1 MPTGLGHFVIG
12 FAIIIPILYY
22 TNGEFNKKVAAIFII
37 NNWMGPDV
45 GQAFGFLESLT
56 GIDFHWFIPW
66 MVFAIPLALV
76 FSYMSRFSIERSE
89 RFFKIV
95 DDGRI
100 EVSWKNAYLLCAAG
114 GLLHT
119 IADAIFRHNTYDST
133 IKFLDDV
140 FQPKLGELFYI
151 ANTGADVGVLQLLPF
166 LIMIIII
173 LFAVYI
179 VDRDIKSIIVFYAI
193 FCALTLT
200 LPLVFGDKIV
210 GEEYEVAVVF
220 LSVLFIFLPLMFLF
234 YADKDVR
241 DNLTLAPA
249 RSRISPETGLKF
261 VGIITL
267 LSAVALLLLGII
279 GLTNPLIIQSIAD
292 VGESLIITIGIVV
305 ICCGIAMCF
314 AGIGIFMKKNFSR
327 YILMLVC
334 GLLVILIYPLIIL
347 FYLNQN
353 DVKQL
358 FEKN

>member
-1 MPTGLGHFVIG
+1 MPTGLGHFIIG

-22 TNGEFNKKVAAIFII
+22 SNGEFNKKVAAIFII

-45 GQAFGFLESLT
+45 GQAFGFLEELT

-66 MVFAIPLALV
+66 IVFAIPLALV
-76 FSYMSRFSIERSE
+76 FSYMSRFSIERSD

-95 DDGRI
+95 DDGRK

-119 IADAIFRHNTYDST
+119 IADAIFRHNTFDST

-140 FQPKLGELFYI
+140 VQPTLGDLYFI
-151 ANTGADVGVLQLLPF
+151 ANTGADVGILQLLPF

-179 VDRDIKSIIVFYAI
+179 VDRDIKSIIIFFTV

-200 LPLVFGDKIV
+200 LTLVFGDKIV

-220 LSVLFIFLPLMFLF
+220 LSVIFVFLPLMFLF

-241 DNLTLAPA
+241 NNPTVAPEKK
-249 RSRISPETGLKF
+249 RISPETGLKI
-261 VGIITL
+261 VGIITIL
-267 LSAVALLLLGII
+267 LAVALLLLGII
-279 GLTNPLIIQSIAD
+279 GLTNPSIIQGIVD
-292 VGESLIITIGIVV
+292 VGESLIIAIGIVV
-305 ICCGIAMCF
+305 ICCGVALCI
-314 AGIGIFMKKNFSR
+314 AGIGIFLKKKFSR
-327 YILMLVC
+327 YILMPVC
-334 GLLVILIYPLIIL
+334 ALLVIFVYPLIIF

-353 DVKQL
+353 DLKQL
-358 FEKN
+358 FE